1 MIGKILFYR
10 EGEEN
15 MYRMALLSV
24 IFYLTILSIFAQTA
38 SAETP
43 EQNGNKATQDSLK
56 SVSPDTSKQPAQ
68 RKWIKKVLERV
79 EQERATDSVRV
90 AYKDTTTSPY
100 ELMKAQKKGVMPL
113 LIIRPVSGFGVSK
126 LKNKWLLRLC
136 EDYIHFRLGAIPVL
150 SIVSP
155 ETLSDMLPYYDEYNR
170 AISIERYK
178 EAARE
183 LYVPYLL
190 YLQCGYTKV
199 GKEVNFL
206 GTVSSVNDGRSI
218 VNISKNFP
226 LKELG
231 AELDQFAIK
240 IVEKM
245 GIEPAKQNRIF
256 LDTPLMS
263 KKAAN
268 LKMLGE
274 YISSAYEL
282 DPKFWKTF
290 LKDYKDLLR
299 QDSQM
304 LVGIYAAA
312 KFCGAAEKYKQAAGF
327 SQVLVNK
334 LGYKYPPAYLITAK
348 YYRLNGN
355 YNEALN
361 VAELASHME
370 GIQKQL
376 KEEKARIT
384 EGARKAEKARKNK

>member
-1 MIGKILFYR
+1 
-10 EGEEN
+10 
-15 MYRMALLSV
+15 
-24 IFYLTILSIFAQTA
+24 
-38 SAETP
+38 
-43 EQNGNKATQDSLK
+43 
-56 SVSPDTSKQPAQ
+56 
-68 RKWIKKVLERV
+68 
-79 EQERATDSVRV
+79 
-90 AYKDTTTSPY
+90 
-100 ELMKAQKKGVMPL
+100 
-113 LIIRPVSGFGVSK
+113 
-126 LKNKWLLRLC
+126 
-136 EDYIHFRLGAIPVL
+136 
-150 SIVSP
+150 
-155 ETLSDMLPYYDEYNR
+155 
-170 AISIERYK
+170 
-178 EAARE
+178 
-183 LYVPYLL
+183 
-190 YLQCGYTKV
+190 
-199 GKEVNFL
+199 
-206 GTVSSVNDGRSI
+206 
-218 VNISKNFP
+218 
-226 LKELG
+226 
-231 AELDQFAIK
+231 
-240 IVEKM
+240 
-245 GIEPAKQNRIF
+245 
-256 LDTPLMS
+256 MS
-263 KKAAN
+263 KKATN